1 MYKNIIKRVFDFILS
16 SIAIILLAFPM
27 IIIAVAIKV
36 DDPGSVIF
44 KQKRV
49 GKKKNGKLTYFTIL
63 KFRSMKSSTPHN
75 TPTYLLENP
84 ESYITRVGKFLR
96 KSSLDELPQIFNIWL
111 GQMSIIGPRPVILN
125 ETDLIEER
133 EKFGANDIR
142 PGLTGWAQINGR
154 DELDF
159 VEKAKLDGEY
169 AVALNDSE
177 FKGVYM
183 DLKCFFATIFVVL
196 KADGVVE
203 GKTVG
208 FNKLKPHVQKR
219 KIRETVK

>member
-1 MYKNIIKRVFDFILS
+1 
-16 SIAIILLAFPM
+16 M

-49 GKKKNGKLTYFTIL
+49 GKKKNGELTYFTIL
-63 KFRSMKSSTPHN
+63 KFRSMKSSTPHDI
-75 TPTYLLENP
+75 PTYLLENP

-125 ETDLIEER
+125 ETDLIKER

-169 AVALNDSE
+169 ASALNIGY
-177 FKGVYM
+177 FNGFAM
-183 DLKCFFATIFVVL
+183 DLKCFLSTFAIVL
-196 KADGVVE
+196 KADGIVE
-203 GKTVG
+203 GKTVD
-208 FNKLKPHVQKR
+208 FNKLKLRGQKR
-219 KIRETVK
+219 EVKETVK